1 MEQPLNLQLHPLQLG
16 MNALADL
23 SHEEYKQKYGLGFK
37 RFNRKPSN
45 KLQTFRYGALDADA
59 LPTAVDWRQQKAV
72 AEVKNQAQ
80 VGTSVAAGT
89 CLYCHIRQQ
98 PMRGLRG
105 ASH

>member
-1 MEQPLNLQLHPLQLG
+1 

-23 SHEEYKQKYGLGFK
+23 SNEEYKQKYGLGFK

-80 VGTSVAAGT
+80 VGTGSGYLSILPHQAAAHAWFAWCVTLSAVALVWLPG
-89 CLYCHIRQQ
+89 CMPR
-98 PMRGLRG
+98 
-105 ASH
+105 